1 MLCDDLEER
10 DGGVG
15 REALEGRIY
24 ILNIYIYIVITDLS
38 CYTAE
43 TNTRLSSNYPPIKK
57 KKNPMVP
64 LIRLECL
71 LIKVQLIITHPSKFS
86 IWSPICSN
94 MPVDLAVQ

>member
-57 KKNPMVP
+57 KKPNG
-64 LIRLECL
+64 
-71 LIKVQLIITHPSKFS
+71 T
-86 IWSPICSN
+86 SN
-94 MPVDLAVQ
+94 